1 MGVRGKGN
9 LRGLIGEW
17 ERDMCLARFQ
27 LGKGENGATLSF
39 FLFSF
44 FCVISLENFY
54 VFYIH
59 TYMYVC

>member
-39 FLFSF
+39 FFFF
-44 FCVISLENFY
+44 FCDFS
-54 VFYIH
+54 
-59 TYMYVC
+59 